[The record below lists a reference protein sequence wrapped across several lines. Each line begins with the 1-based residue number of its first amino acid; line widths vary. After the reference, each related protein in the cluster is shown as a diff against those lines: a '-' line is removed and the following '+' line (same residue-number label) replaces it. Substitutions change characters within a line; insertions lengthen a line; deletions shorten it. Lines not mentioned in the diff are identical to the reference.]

1 MSQENVEIVRAQ
13 YASFQALGGGG
24 DVRSHFLK
32 FFASDAEYWPVEEI
46 DAICGHD
53 ALIRYTER
61 WLEDWESYREKVD
74 EIIDGG
80 ELVMGAVT
88 MHGRGMGSGVQVAQT
103 MFHVF
108 EIRSAK
114 IARMREYLDREQA
127 LEAAGLRE

>member
-13 YASFQALGGGG
+13 YASFQALGEGA
-24 DVRSHFLK
+24 DVRSHFLR
-32 FFASDAEYWPVEEI
+32 FFAADAEYWPVEEI

-61 WLEDWESYREKVD
+61 WLDAWDSYRDQVD

-80 ELVMGAVT
+80 EVVVGAVT
-88 MHGRGMGSGVQVAQT
+88 VHGRGMGSGVEVAQT

-108 EIRSAK
+108 EIRDAK
-114 IARMREYLDREQA
+114 ITRLREYLDRGQA
-127 LEAAGLRE
+127 LEAAGLR